1 MGYLGVVLYFL
12 LVMVSVFFGLTND
25 LTVTNTIFLLSA
37 VGLGTYMAINI

>member
-12 LVMVSVFFGLTND
+12 IVMVAVFFGLTMD
-25 LTVTNTIFLLSA
+25 LTMINSIFLLSA

>member
-12 LVMVSVFFGLTND
+12 FVMVAVFCGLTMD
-25 LTVTNTIFLLSA
+25 LTMTNTIFLMSA